1 MIVKTKILAIT
12 QARYSSSR
20 LPGKVLK
27 SLGSATVLDLHLKRI
42 HQSKLIN
49 QFVVATTEEPESA
62 EIEAIAMRNDFEC
75 FHGSTDDVL
84 DRFYQAARK
93 YNPEYVVR
101 LTSDCPLIDSFYID
115 DLIRVFLL
123 KKVDYAANCI
133 NPTLPDGMDAEIFTF
148 KALETAWQKAAKKSE
163 REHVTPFIRDCG
175 NFTIESVEY
184 SLGLGE
190 YRLTLDTKEDYE
202 LISKLVLEV
211 GEKGTLN
218 EYIQCLKNN
227 PEWLKINSKYE
238 RNEGLKKSIKGD
250 SLC

>member
-27 SLGSATVLDLHLKRI
+27 SLGSGTVLDLHLKRI

-62 EIEAIAMRNDFEC
+62 EIEAIAARNNFEC

-84 DRFYQAARK
+84 DRFYQTARK
-93 YNPEYVVR
+93 YNPDYVVR
-101 LTSDCPLIDSFYID
+101 LTSDCPLIDPFYID
-115 DLIRVFLL
+115 DLIKTFLL
-123 KKVDYAANCI
+123 KKVDYAANCL

-148 KALETAWQKAAKKSE
+148 NALETAWRDADKNSE
-163 REHVTPFIRDCG
+163 REHVTPYIRNSG
-175 NFTIESVEY
+175 LFKIQSVEY
-184 SLGLGE
+184 PLNWDSI
-190 YRLTLDTKEDYE
+190 RLTLDTTEDYE
-202 LISKLVLEV
+202 LISKLVSVV
-211 GEKGTLN
+211 GEDGTMN
-218 EYIQCLKNN
+218 QYVKCLKLN

-238 RNEGLKKSIKGD
+238 RNEGYLK
-250 SLC
+250 SLKND